1 MSNSSDSITIVGRF
15 LEDYNTRLGA
25 SFDILDIVQ
34 SHGLITH
41 VQKKHP
47 AMVGYM
53 SNIADILQNPDY
65 IGMNPTV
72 PDSIELVKVY
82 SDNILVAIKLDT
94 SNDTSNDASNGYYY
108 IASLYDITTAK
119 LNKRISNGRLI
130 KY

>member
-1 MSNSSDSITIVGRF
+1 MSNSSDPITVVGRF
-15 LEDYNTRLGA
+15 LEEYNTRLGA

-41 VQKKHP
+41 VQKNHP

-82 SDNILVAIKLDT
+82 SDNILVAIKLD
-94 SNDTSNDASNGYYY
+94 ASNGYYY

-119 LNKRISNGRLI
+119 LNKRIINGRLI